1 MLNKLACESF
11 KAINT
16 SCRSYYEDSNLQSF
30 PDFVRSG
37 TPEFILKKSG
47 DCRYF
52 SMNDLTSDP
61 MSGPE
66 LCEFYLSEV
75 GRNSSDIKLM
85 ECSANDIIYDTS
97 LVRSS
102 IVTDFGLSCGKRH
115 IKSIIGSVY
124 MVGNLI
130 GSLVVGMFADKFGR
144 LPTLL
149 LGALG
154 TSVSGIAGSKPCQKQ
169 FKKMGLKTWSP
180 LTTKQFHTGMFLV
193 GTI

>member
-85 ECSANDIIYDTS
+85 ECSTNDIIYDTINDIKHNICDITYDIIS
-97 LVRSS
+97 YLFLALYD
-102 IVTDFGLSCGKRH
+102 IVK
-115 IKSIIGSVY
+115 
-124 MVGNLI
+124 NL
-130 GSLVVGMFADKFGR
+130 
-144 LPTLL
+144 
-149 LGALG
+149 
-154 TSVSGIAGSKPCQKQ
+154 
-169 FKKMGLKTWSP
+169 
-180 LTTKQFHTGMFLV
+180 
-193 GTI
+193 